1 MKIFQ
6 DLDNISSR
14 RYWAPSKGLLEISKD
29 YLEEGLIIGQIGISS
44 KKISSTLI
52 SWLLADIMILHMWC
66 GRISYKYAV

>member
-44 KKISSTLI
+44 KKKISSTLLI
-52 SWLLADIMILHMWC
+52 SWLLADIMIQHITYVV
-66 GRISYKYAV
+66 R

>member
-14 RYWAPSKGLLEISKD
+14 RYWAPSNGLLEISKD

-44 KKISSTLI
+44 KKKISSTLLI
-52 SWLLADIMILHMWC
+52 SWLLADIMIQHITYVV
-66 GRISYKYAV
+66 R